1 MAKFLYYLILGA
13 TALLLYNWFFVPGKI
28 MSNGQNEK
36 SGFGTI
42 TIIAC
47 LICIGIGYLFYTGNV
62 RWANIAVYSI
72 FGIGLIWLVYL
83 ITHVRWN

>member
-1 MAKFLYYLILGA
+1 MTKILYYFLLFV
-13 TALLLYNWFFVPGKI
+13 TALLVYNYFFIPAKT
-28 MSNGQNEK
+28 MSNGQSEK
-36 SGFGTI
+36 AGFGTI
-42 TIIAC
+42 TIVAC
-47 LICIGIGYLFYTGNV
+47 IMCIVVGYLFYSGNQ